1 MTDIELIREAVE
13 KLKAGCST
21 SDFFAALYELDT
33 FNPAPVVN
41 QQLTTDSKP
50 SVQVPD
56 KKSAKDAPIGMF
68 EKEKSAW
75 KTGWNMCR
83 AAMLN
88 QPANQQDKP

>member
-41 QQLTTDSKP
+41 QQLTTAPVLDAKSHAARRMLDAVKVAP
-50 SVQVPD
+50 AHSDHPLRHWDRSCPACNPD
-56 KKSAKDAPIGMF
+56 DPM
-68 EKEKSAW
+68 KEKI
-75 KTGWNMCR
+75 K
-83 AAMLN
+83 
-88 QPANQQDKP
+88 

>member
-1 MTDIELIREAVE
+1 MITKEQALLMLTRIDDYALRYSAGDALTVLRQFIE
-13 KLKAGCST
+13 
-21 SDFFAALYELDT
+21 
-33 FNPAPVVN
+33 
-41 QQLTTDSKP
+41 QQPDSKP

-88 QPANQQDKP
+88 QSQEG